1 MFCIQ
6 NRKQKGRSF
15 GSQAL
20 NRSDKEKGYYVK
32 CDIESCDTF
41 WSDNE
46 SIDSDSSDSSDNDGN
61 DSDNCKKRK
70 VILTVTVTIGGVT
83 VVLIYLTKDSSYR
96 ESN

>member
-61 DSDNCKKRK
+61 DSDNCKK
-70 VILTVTVTIGGVT
+70 
-83 VVLIYLTKDSSYR
+83 
-96 ESN
+96 

>member
-46 SIDSDSSDSSDNDGN
+46 SIDSDSGDSDSSDSDSSDSERS
-61 DSDNCKKRK
+61 DSDMM
-70 VILTVTVTIGGVT
+70 VITLTVMW
-83 VVLIYLTKDSSYR
+83 K
-96 ESN
+96 